1 MAKLSQEKTEALL
14 KRFGI
19 PFPKRILARNE
30 DQAVL
35 CARKLGYP
43 VVLKVS
49 SPDIIHKTDAG
60 GILVNLED
68 EKEVRSGFRSI
79 MKSAR
84 KYKKKAK
91 INGVDVFEMIPKGT
105 ELIIG
110 LKKDPQFGPV
120 IMFGLGGIFVEVL
133 EDVSFRLAPL
143 ARKDAREMIRE
154 IKGYK
159 VLEGIRGEKPANIK
173 AIENVLLRFSELVM
187 KKPGIKELD
196 INPLFA
202 YDNKIVAGDVRIIV

>member
-1 MAKLSQEKTEALL
+1 MAKLPQEKTEALL

-30 DQAVL
+30 EQAVI
-35 CARKLGYP
+35 CAKKLGYP

-60 GILVNLED
+60 GIILNLED
-68 EKEVRSGFRSI
+68 EKEVREGFRSI
-79 MKSAR
+79 MKNAR
-84 KYKKKAK
+84 KYDRKAK
-91 INGVDVFEMIPKGT
+91 INGVDVFEMIPRGT
-105 ELIIG
+105 ELIVG

-133 EDVSFRLAPL
+133 EDVSFRLAPIT
-143 ARKDAREMIRE
+143 RKDAREMIRE
-154 IKGYK
+154 IKGYRI
-159 VLEGIRGEKPANIK
+159 LEGIRGEKPANIK
-173 AIENVLLRFSELVM
+173 AIEDILLRFSELVM
-187 KKPGIKELD
+187 KKPDIKELD

-202 YDNKIVAGDVRIIV
+202 YDNKVVAGDVRIIV

>member
-19 PFPKRILARNE
+19 PFPKRIPARNE

-35 CARKLGYP
+35 CAKKLGYP

-60 GILVNLED
+60 GILLNLED
-68 EKEVRSGFRSI
+68 EEEVRRGYRSI

-84 KYKKKAK
+84 KYNKKAR
-91 INGVDVFEMIPKGT
+91 INGVDVFKMIPKGT
-105 ELIIG
+105 ELIVG

-133 EDVSFRLAPL
+133 EDVSFRLAPIT
-143 ARKDAREMIRE
+143 RKDAREMMRE
-154 IKGYK
+154 IKGYRI
-159 VLEGIRGEKPANIK
+159 LEGIRGEKPANVK
-173 AIENVLLRFSELVM
+173 AIEDTLLRFSELVM
-187 KKPGIKELD
+187 KKPDIKELD

-202 YDNKIVAGDVRIIV
+202 YDNKVVAGDVRIIV

>member
-14 KRFGI
+14 KKFGI
-19 PFPKRILARNE
+19 PFPKRLPARNE
-30 DQAVL
+30 NQAVL

-68 EKEVRSGFRSI
+68 EEEVRRGFRSI
-79 MKSAR
+79 IRNAK
-84 KYKKKAK
+84 KYDRKAK
-91 INGVDVFEMIPKGT
+91 INGVDVFKMIPEGT
-105 ELIIG
+105 ELIVG

-133 EDVSFRLAPL
+133 KDVSFRLAPL
-143 ARKDAREMIRE
+143 KRKDAKEMISE
-154 IKGYK
+154 IRGYK
-159 VLEGIRGEKPANIK
+159 ILEGIRGKKPANIK
-173 AIENVLLRFSELVM
+173 GIENVLLKVSELVM